1 MKKIFTLLIILF
13 LFLGCS
19 TNNDDSNSTT
29 NTVVDIDGN
38 SYQIINIC
46 NQKWTKKNLNVSHYK
61 NGDIIPQVTDP
72 SLWASLTTGAW
83 CYYNNDPAN
92 ETTYGK
98 LYNWYAVNDPRGLA
112 MTGWHIPTDS
122 EWTTLTDC
130 LGGMSVAGG
139 KMKEDSTLHWWDSN
153 INATNSS
160 GFTGLPGGGR
170 RPDGESIYIGGFGI
184 WWSSTEDINTT
195 KALNIG
201 LSYDNGSTERLAD
214 NKNFGLS
221 IRCVKD

>member
-1 MKKIFTLLIILF
+1 MKKIFTLLIILI

-61 NGDIIPQVTDP
+61 NGDI
-72 SLWASLTTGAW
+72 TTTLPNQANNQIQGAW
-83 CYYNNDPAN
+83 CYINDPAN

-139 KMKEDSTLHWWDSN
+139 KMKEESTLHWWDSN
-153 INATNSS
+153 TNATNSS

-184 WWSSTEDINTT
+184 W
-195 KALNIG
+195 
-201 LSYDNGSTERLAD
+201 
-214 NKNFGLS
+214 
-221 IRCVKD
+221 